1 MIIKDNQREDFGV
14 TLVYSDTHFYR
25 DNVLMTMR
33 KAVVLIFILEKL
45 LSTSADCTGQ
55 NLSDAD
61 HKIL

>member
-45 LSTSADCTGQ
+45 LSTSADCT
-55 NLSDAD
+55 NST
-61 HKIL
+61 